1 MGDFFIPKCYY
12 THMVKR
18 LFPITIL
25 LIFVLI
31 IVGVWKVYSDYKTA
45 QRERL
50 TQLQQKAEEV
60 QVTIIEGWTTEQ
72 IAAKLASSGM
82 FSEEEFLDAVKKFN
96 LGSYALVMDKPS
108 GTGLEGYL
116 FPDTYRFAKG
126 ATPEDVITKMLS
138 NFTNR
143 MRSINVLE
151 SELTYTIPG
160 YESLEVSGG
169 DHKPGMSLY
178 DILTLASIVEAE
190 SGSSSNMSLA
200 EERALIAGVFY
211 NRMLIGQGLE
221 SDATVNYITGKN
233 DPGVSI
239 KDTEINSPYN
249 TYRYAG
255 LPPGPIGNPSLGSIQ
270 AVMRPTKSEFYYFLH
285 KQPSGEVQFSKT
297 FAEHIQKK

>member
-1 MGDFFIPKCYY
+1 MLRRFWP
-12 THMVKR
+12 
-18 LFPITIL
+18 LIL
-25 LIFVLI
+25 LII
-31 IVGVWKVYSDYKTA
+31 ILLGSIFLWKQFRDYQA
-45 QRERL
+45 EQRRRVVE
-50 TQLQQKAEEV
+50 LQQKAEEV
-60 QVTIIEGWTTEQ
+60 QVTIIEGWTEED
-72 IAAKLASSGM
+72 IAKKLADTGM
-82 FSEEEFLDAVKKFN
+82 FSEEDFLKAVKKFDI
-96 LGSYALVMDKPS
+96 SPFALVMDKPA
-108 GTGLEGYL
+108 GTSLEGYL
-116 FPDTYRFAKG
+116 FPDTYRFAKNSS
-126 ATPEDVITKMLS
+126 PDDVIGKMLS
-138 NFTNR
+138 NFFNR
-143 MRSINVLE
+143 MRSIDIVE

-160 YESLEVSGG
+160 FEDLQVVGG
-169 DHKPGMSLY
+169 DNKSGMSLY
-178 DILTLASIVEAE
+178 DILTLASIVEEE

-270 AVMRPTKSEFYYFLH
+270 AVLRPTKSEFYYFLH

>member
-1 MGDFFIPKCYY
+1 
-12 THMVKR
+12 MVKR

>member
-1 MGDFFIPKCYY
+1 
-12 THMVKR
+12 MVKR
-18 LFPITIL
+18 LFPISIL
-25 LIFVLI
+25 LIFILLI
-31 IVGVWKVYSDYKTA
+31 LGVWKVYSDYTTA
-45 QRERL
+45 QRNRVQ
-50 TQLQQKAEEV
+50 QLQQKAEEI
-60 QVTIIEGWTTEQ
+60 QVTIIEGWSNQQ
-72 IAAKLASSGM
+72 IAEKLASSGM
-82 FSEEEFLDAVKKFN
+82 FSEADFLNALKQFD
-96 LGSYALVMDKPS
+96 LSPYALVLDKPS

-116 FPDTYRFAKG
+116 FPDTYRFAKNS
-126 ATPEDVITKMLS
+126 TPEDVIRKMLS
-138 NFTNR
+138 NFVER
-143 MRSINVLE
+143 MRSIDIVE
-151 SELTYTIPG
+151 SESNYTIPG
-160 YESLEVSGG
+160 YENLEVSGG
-169 DHKPGMSLY
+169 DHKAGLSLY

-270 AVMRPTKSEFYYFLH
+270 AVLRPTKSEFYYFLH

>member
-1 MGDFFIPKCYY
+1 
-12 THMVKR
+12 MVKR

-169 DHKPGMSLY
+169 DHRPGMSLY